1 MTVQD
6 VRVLDTWSRRRPG
19 WMVVAR
25 KEFTDHILSV
35 RFVALLMLLGL
46 VALATVYTAA
56 GALRDVA
63 PETTDTAGM
72 FLRLFT
78 VRGGPLPFSFLTFVG
93 FLAPILG
100 IAFGFD
106 AVNGERAQGTLP
118 RLVAQPIY
126 RDDVIN
132 GKFVAG
138 LGVMGLIVVVV
149 TVLVAGL
156 GILLLGIVP
165 TLSET
170 VRMAMWLVAAV
181 IFIGVWLAFGTLCS
195 VMLKRAATA
204 ALVAI
209 GVWLVVALFGALF
222 AQVAADVVSPV
233 DVSNPASALDNAR
246 TELTLSRL
254 SPVTLYEETSSALL
268 TPQVRSVGL
277 VTFAQLDQAIV
288 SSLTVSQSLLL
299 VWPQMVGMIAA
310 MVVIFAAAYITFMR
324 QEVRA

>member
-1 MTVQD
+1 MTVRD
-6 VRVLDTWSRRRPG
+6 IHVLDTWSRRRPG

-35 RFVALLMLLGL
+35 RFVALLILLGL
-46 VALATVYTAA
+46 VALATVYAAA
-56 GALRDVA
+56 GALRDAA
-63 PETTDTAGM
+63 PDAAGTAGT

-78 VRGGPLPFSFLTFVG
+78 IQGDPLPFSFLTFVG

-138 LGVMGLIVVVV
+138 LGVVGLIVVVV
-149 TVLVAGL
+149 TVVVAGL

-170 VRMAMWLVAAV
+170 ARLAAWLVAAV
-181 IFIGVWLAFGTLCS
+181 IFIGVWLAFGTFCS
-195 VMLKRAATA
+195 VVLKRAATA

-222 AQVAADVVSPV
+222 AQVAADVISPI
-233 DVSNPASALDNAR
+233 DLSNPASPLENAK

-254 SPVTLYEETSSALL
+254 SPVVLYEETSSALL

-277 VTFAQLDQAIV
+277 VTFAQLDRAIV
-288 SSLTVSQSLLL
+288 SNLTMSQSLLL

-310 MVVIFAAAYITFMR
+310 MVVIFAAAYIAFMR

>member
-1 MTVQD
+1 MTVSD
-6 VRVLDTWSRRRPG
+6 VQVLHTWSRRRPG
-19 WMVVAR
+19 WMVIAR

-35 RFVALLMLLGL
+35 RFVALLILLGL
-46 VALATVYTAA
+46 VALATVYAAA
-56 GALRDVA
+56 GALRDAA
-63 PETTDTAGM
+63 PDAAGTAGT

-78 VRGGPLPFSFLTFVG
+78 VQGDPLPFSFLTFVG

-138 LGVMGLIVVVV
+138 LGVVGLIIVVV
-149 TVLVAGL
+149 TVVVAGL

-165 TLSET
+165 TLSE
-170 VRMAMWLVAAV
+170 VARLAAWLIAAI
-181 IFIGVWLAFGTLCS
+181 IFIGVWLAFGTFCS
-195 VMLKRAATA
+195 VVLKRAATA

-222 AQVAADVVSPV
+222 AQLAADVISPI
-233 DVSNPASALDNAR
+233 DLSNPASPLENAK
-246 TELTLSRL
+246 TELTLSRM
-254 SPVTLYEETSSALL
+254 SPVVLYEETSSALL

-277 VTFAQLDQAIV
+277 VTFAQLDRAIV
-288 SSLTVSQSLLL
+288 SDLTISQSLLL

-310 MVVIFAAAYITFMR
+310 MVVIFAAAYIAFMR